1 VLRARLP
8 GLQVAQIAD
17 AMPAQTAVEPRARD
31 IRIQELAHHRQQVVE
46 RHQQRL
52 AQRHGDGLL
61 RRRQGRLQPMRRV
74 AAIRN
79 TVALAPFV
87 DRLRIRQENDP
98 PDRFLV
104 CLIAKALG
112 QNRPGLVTLLDR
124 RAHPGRRRSL
134 LVKMDQHGRPPSRM
148 SLRTDLAMKRA
159 DRRGEM

>member
-1 VLRARLP
+1 VLRARRL
-8 GLQVAQIAD
+8 GLQVAQVAD
-17 AMPAQTAVEPRARD
+17 AMPAQTPVETRARD
-31 IRIQELAHHRQQVVE
+31 IRIQELAHHRQQVVK
-46 RHQQRL
+46 RDQQRL

-61 RRRQGRLQPMRRV
+61 RGRQGRLQPMRRV

-87 DRLRIRQENDP
+87 DRLRRDA
-98 PDRFLV
+98 V
-104 CLIAKALG
+104 ALG
-112 QNRPGLVTLLDR
+112 QNRPGLVALLDR